1 MTEQV
6 IKSIE
11 VVGSEPPLIE
21 VKANVDP
28 KTIPDGGRLKTFF
41 DRILRLEEEK
51 RDIARD
57 INEIYA
63 EAKGQGFDTK
73 VMKAVLKLYRMDRAD
88 LAESEYL
95 RDEYKKMLGI
105 ED

>member
-41 DRILRLEEEK
+41 DCILRLEEEK

>member
-6 IKSIE
+6 IKRIE
-11 VVGSEPPLIE
+11 VVGTEPPLIE
-21 VKANVDP
+21 VTAN
-28 KTIPDGGRLKTFF
+28 F